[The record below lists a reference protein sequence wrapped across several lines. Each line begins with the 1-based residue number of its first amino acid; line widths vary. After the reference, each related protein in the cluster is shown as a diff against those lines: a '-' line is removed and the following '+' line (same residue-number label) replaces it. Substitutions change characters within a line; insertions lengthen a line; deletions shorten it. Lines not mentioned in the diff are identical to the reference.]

1 MNDTTEYKQNTK
13 HFDGVNFW
21 QQLRQQ
27 KKPFFCVAPM
37 ADVTD
42 AAFRQMIARYGKPDV
57 MWTEFVS
64 ANGLAS
70 AGRAVLERDLAYAEE
85 ERPIVAQLFTADP
98 VSMEQAAYLVATLG
112 FDGLD
117 INMGCPD
124 KAIEKQGSGAGMIK
138 TPAIAKEVIA
148 AAKAGIRR
156 AGKSI
161 PVSVKT
167 RVGYYTP
174 EIQTWIKHLLEQDI
188 AALTVHARTRKDL
201 SKVPARWSYVREVVS
216 LRDRIAPETVIIG
229 NGDVVSL
236 KDGTARALES
246 GADGVMVGRALF
258 GNPWF
263 FDASRAIVATLPKK
277 QPWLIRHIPFIKKY
291 FETKRKAAT
300 STVRPI
306 TVTERLTVMKEHAH
320 LFQQLLGDIKSFAI
334 MKKHFKAYVMGFTGA
349 KELRVR
355 LMDETRSA
363 EDVSRI
369 VDEFLLTYHESVE

>member
-1 MNDTTEYKQNTK
+1 M
-13 HFDGVNFW
+13 HFW

-70 AGRAVLERDLAYAEE
+70 AGRAVLERDLVYSET

-98 VSMEQAAYLVATLG
+98 EAMERAAHLVATLG

-138 TPAIAKEVIA
+138 TPEVAKGVIA
-148 AAKAGIRR
+148 AAKAGIAR
-156 AGKSI
+156 AGKTI

-174 EIQTWIKHLLEQDI
+174 EIATWIRHLLEQDI

-201 SKVPARWSYVREVVS
+201 SKVPAQWKYVRDVVA
-216 LRDRIAPETVIIG
+216 LRDAVAPETVIIG
-229 NGDVVSL
+229 NGDVISL
-236 KDGTARALES
+236 ADGKARAQAS

-263 FDASRAIVATLPKK
+263 FDESRAIVATLPKK

-291 FETKRKAAT
+291 FETKRKAAI
-300 STVRPI
+300 SEINPI
-306 TVTERLTVMKEHAH
+306 TVTERLTVMKEHAV
-320 LFQQLLGDIKSFAI
+320 LFEQLLGDIKSFAI
-334 MKKHFKAYVMGFTGA
+334 MKKHFKAYVTGFTGA

-355 LMDETRSA
+355 LMEESRTA
-363 EDVSRI
+363 EDVSHI
-369 VDEFLLTYHESVE
+369 IDGFLETYRESAE